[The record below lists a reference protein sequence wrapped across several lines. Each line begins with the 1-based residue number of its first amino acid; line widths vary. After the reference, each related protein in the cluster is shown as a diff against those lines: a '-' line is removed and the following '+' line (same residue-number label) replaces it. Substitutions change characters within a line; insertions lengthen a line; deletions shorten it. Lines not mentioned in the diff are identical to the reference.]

1 MDENQRSS
9 AGAPNEAESSAA
21 FDDAFMHMAALRQQ
35 PGFVMAVDQAMR
47 GLLSMY
53 RGHLLPNRIL
63 NDRGRLALALC
74 TLYLHH
80 DPDRNGVGLTVTRL
94 TNLCQD
100 TGLCSRGRAKA
111 MILLMRWAGFL
122 EVGRASDARAPSGR
136 TRPLV
141 PTQRLVDEQTRRWLI
156 MSGALA
162 LLDPVGG
169 RILAGLENPGFFGA
183 LIRQLGRRY
192 VAGIRLLETAP
203 ALALFAER
211 DGGLMMAFLLAMG
224 ANDAQAAGSE
234 TPAAV
239 SISALARGCHVS
251 RAHILK
257 LAREAEAEGLLRR
270 LPGPEGGILATSA
283 LHAGVEDFFAAAF
296 SVLMSSG
303 RDALAEIEA
312 HAQQETDTI
321 ARPPLIPTPLR
332 PGCGPDI
339 RP

>member
-9 AGAPNEAESSAA
+9 AGAPGEADSAA
-21 FDDAFMHMAALRQQ
+21 TFDDAFMHMAALRQQ

-47 GLLSMY
+47 GLLGMY

-80 DPDRNGVGLTVTRL
+80 EPDRNGVGLTVTRL

-100 TGLCSRGRAKA
+100 TGICSRGRAKA

-122 EVGRASDARAPSGR
+122 EVGRTSDIRAPSGR

-156 MSGALA
+156 LSGALA
-162 LLDPVGG
+162 RLDPLGG
-169 RILAGLENPGFFGA
+169 LLLTGLENPGFFGA

-192 VAGIRLLETAP
+192 VAGIRLLDTAP
-203 ALALFAER
+203 AIALFADR
-211 DGGLMMAFLLAMG
+211 DGGLMMAFLLAKA
-224 ANDAQAAGSE
+224 ANDALAAGSE
-234 TPAAV
+234 ASATV
-239 SISALARGCHVS
+239 SISALARGCNVS
-251 RAHILK
+251 RAHVLK
-257 LAREAEAEGLLRR
+257 LVREAEAEGLLRR

-283 LHAGVEDFFAAAF
+283 LHAGIEDFFAAAF
-296 SVLMSSG
+296 SVLMCSG
-303 RDALAEIEA
+303 RDALAEMEA
-312 HAQQETDTI
+312 RTQQEADTI
-321 ARPPLIPTPLR
+321 ARPPLITTPLR
-332 PGCGPDI
+332 PNCGPDI